1 MTNTPVFIAGG
12 GPVGMM
18 VALELAHHGVHS
30 ILAERNPTTTRS
42 PKMDL
47 TNGRAMELLRRLGVA
62 DKMRAVG
69 VPSDHLLDI
78 VWATGGEGKVL
89 YSFDYPSPDTK
100 RAQDR
105 ELNDGAQT
113 LEPGLRVS
121 QVIIEPVLKAM
132 IDASPLVDVRFG
144 WAVTRFSQD
153 AEGVDVTIKNDES
166 GKEEKVRAAW
176 LAACDGG
183 GSTVREQ
190 ADIKL
195 EGQFSV
201 VQAYMVHFRS
211 KEPTLARFGRQHP
224 AYHVQTDVGTLVAQ
238 DGSDTFTLHPVLPP
252 GTDPKTVDP
261 RLLLRQFFGRDID
274 CEIILHNPW
283 TPHLV
288 VAERYRAGRVLLVG
302 DASHQFIPT
311 GGYGMNT
318 GVCDAVGAGWALAA
332 VVNGWG
338 GDKLLDGFAIERRQ
352 VALRNREAARFNM
365 GVRIEIMPM
374 IAAAVQEGGID
385 GPEGASRRAEMTQR
399 IAALGN
405 AENESWGIE
414 HGYRYDDSPVIC
426 YEEGTPPPLHPLYSR
441 PSTWPGS
448 RLPMFFLRD
457 GRALY
462 DLLGTE
468 FTLIVVGDTDPGQL
482 PAAAAEVGLPLKV
495 LNLADE
501 PHCRLLERKLVL
513 VRPDHHVAWRSD
525 LAPASAQAIIAK
537 VIGRA

>member
-1 MTNTPVFIAGG
+1 MIDTPVFIAGG

-18 VALELAHHGVHS
+18 LALELAHHGVRS
-30 ILAERNPTTTRS
+30 ILVERNPTTTRS

-47 TNGRAMELLRRLGVA
+47 TNGRSMELLRRLGVA
-62 DKMRAVG
+62 DRMRAVG

-89 YSFDYPSPDTK
+89 YSFNYPSPDTK

-132 IDASPLVDVRFG
+132 IDANPLVDVRFG
-144 WAVTRFSQD
+144 WTVIHFDQD
-153 AEGVDVTIKNDES
+153 AEGVEVTIKSSETA
-166 GKEEKVRAAW
+166 KEQQVRAAW

-183 GSTVREQ
+183 GSTIRQQ
-190 ADIKL
+190 AGIAL
-195 EGQFSV
+195 EGQFALA
-201 VQAYMVHFRS
+201 QAYMVHFCS
-211 KEPTLARFGRQHP
+211 KDPTIARFGKRQP
-224 AYHVQTDVGTLVAQ
+224 AYHLQTDMGTLVAQ
-238 DGSDTFTLHPVLPP
+238 DGANTFTLHTVLPP
-252 GTDPKTVDP
+252 GMDPKAVDP
-261 RLLLRQFFGRDID
+261 TFLLRQFFGRDID
-274 CEIILHNPW
+274 CDIILHNPW

-288 VAERYRAGRVLLVG
+288 VAERYRAERVLLVG

-318 GVCDAVGAGWALAA
+318 GVCDAVGAGWVLAA

-338 GDKLLDGFAIERRQ
+338 GEKLLDAFAVERRQ

-365 GVRIEIMPM
+365 GVRIEIVPM
-374 IAAAVQEGGID
+374 IAAAVQQGDID
-385 GPEGASRRAEMTQR
+385 GPEGAARRAEMTQR
-399 IAALGN
+399 IASLGN

-457 GRALY
+457 GNALY

-468 FTLIVVGDTDPGQL
+468 FTLIIVGDVDPGEL
-482 PAAAAEVGLPLKV
+482 PAAAAKAGLPLKV
-495 LNLADE
+495 LNIPYE
-501 PHCRLLERKLVL
+501 PHCRLLERKLIL

-525 LAPASAQAIIAK
+525 LAPADAPAIIAQ
-537 VIGRA
+537 VIGRG